1 MRILIVA
8 SSLFLLVLVN
18 ISRAEVRAQV
28 RAQGYQL
35 SLKNEYLSKEDANLI
50 FKMSRT
56 QWNEAVTNLVKKNG
70 IKFKVSGPEDLGF
83 QYWEAFS
90 NDSFKMVHAGYGD
103 SYQNEPIFIVLQFI
117 NRILS
122 QKDFDT
128 QYQLLIKYFEPEF
141 KVVGFYNDNTA
152 TPLKSKDVLFTIGKS
167 K

>member
-1 MRILIVA
+1 MVSGMLLLASVA
-8 SSLFLLVLVN
+8 
-18 ISRAEVRAQV
+18 

-35 SLKNEYLSKEDANLI
+35 SLKNEYLSKEDVNLI

-56 QWNEAVTNLVKKNG
+56 QWNEAVINLAKKNG

-90 NDSFKMVHAGYGD
+90 HESFKMVHAGYGD
-103 SYQNEPIFIVLQFI
+103 SYQNEPILIGLQFI

-122 QKDFDT
+122 QKDFDK

>member
-1 MRILIVA
+1 MRTLIVA
-8 SSLFLLVLVN
+8 SSLFLLVLIN
-18 ISRAEVRAQV
+18 ISRAEV

-56 QWNEAVTNLVKKNG
+56 QWNEAVTNLAKKNG

-90 NDSFKMVHAGYGD
+90 HESFKMVHAGYGD
-103 SYQNEPIFIVLQFI
+103 SYQNEPILIGLQFI

-122 QKDFDT
+122 QKDFDA

>member
-56 QWNEAVTNLVKKNG
+56 QWNEAVTNN
-70 IKFKVSGPEDLGF
+70 
-83 QYWEAFS
+83 
-90 NDSFKMVHAGYGD
+90 
-103 SYQNEPIFIVLQFI
+103 
-117 NRILS
+117 
-122 QKDFDT
+122 
-128 QYQLLIKYFEPEF
+128 
-141 KVVGFYNDNTA
+141 
-152 TPLKSKDVLFTIGKS
+152 
-167 K
+167 

>member
-1 MRILIVA
+1 MNRLIIFLVSGMLLLASVA
-8 SSLFLLVLVN
+8 
-18 ISRAEVRAQV
+18 

-56 QWNEAVTNLVKKNG
+56 QWNEAVTNLAKKNG
-70 IKFKVSGPEDLGF
+70 IKFKVSEPEDLGF

-90 NDSFKMVHAGYGD
+90 HESFKMVHAGYGD
-103 SYQNEPIFIVLQFI
+103 SYQNEPILIGLQFI

-122 QKDFDT
+122 QKDFDA

>member
-1 MRILIVA
+1 MVSGMLLLASVA
-8 SSLFLLVLVN
+8 
-18 ISRAEVRAQV
+18 

-35 SLKNEYLSKEDANLI
+35 SLKNEYLSKEDVNLI

-56 QWNEAVTNLVKKNG
+56 QWNEAVINLAKKNG

-90 NDSFKMVHAGYGD
+90 HESFKMVHAGYGD
-103 SYQNEPIFIVLQFI
+103 SYQNEPILIGLQFI

-122 QKDFDT
+122 QKDFDA

>member
-1 MRILIVA
+1 MTRLILFIVSGMLLLA
-8 SSLFLLVLVN
+8 SG
-18 ISRAEVRAQV
+18 AK
-28 RAQGYQL
+28 AQGYQL

-56 QWNEAVTNLVKKNG
+56 QWNEAVTNLAKKNG
-70 IKFKVSGPEDLGF
+70 IKFKVYGPEDLGF

-103 SYQNEPIFIVLQFI
+103 SYQNEPILIGLQFI

-122 QKDFDT
+122 QKDFDA

>member
-1 MRILIVA
+1 MVSGMLLLASVA
-8 SSLFLLVLVN
+8 
-18 ISRAEVRAQV
+18 

-56 QWNEAVTNLVKKNG
+56 QWNEAVINLAKKNG

-90 NDSFKMVHAGYGD
+90 HESFKMVHAGYGD
-103 SYQNEPIFIVLQFI
+103 SYQNEPILIGLQFI

-122 QKDFDT
+122 QKDFDK

-141 KVVGFYNDNTA
+141 KVVVFYNDNTA

>member
-1 MRILIVA
+1 MRTFILA
-8 SSLFLLVLVN
+8 FSLFLLVWVN
-18 ISRAEVRAQV
+18 ISRAEV

-56 QWNEAVTNLVKKNG
+56 QWNEAVTNLAKKNG

-90 NDSFKMVHAGYGD
+90 HESFKMVHAGYGD
-103 SYQNEPIFIVLQFI
+103 SHQNEPILIGLQFI

-122 QKDFDT
+122 QKDFDA

-152 TPLKSKDVLFTIGKS
+152 TPLKSKDVLFTIGKL